1 MALLLLLSRT
11 SRFWTIIC
19 VGNQFEYNGP
29 SWWEPIPPAVK
40 AHSLTAHCTGVLR
53 YLKSQR
59 LNISSQNIRGRIPV
73 LEVTSECWDQVI
85 NQYDGEVISRKI
97 NKPLSDLD
105 HDDCWAVTYR
115 CYTAHLQ
122 ACVSMEGKRLNK
134 YDLCNFDSSTDLLW
148 SIKYRM
154 LFSKL
159 LTPRSPTVD
168 CVEILLHHQI
178 HNWSNY
184 CLLVFIPVIEHYT
197 DTCWR
202 RMCYLSVTTSSH
214 QLCWYYILAAP
225 SE

>member
-19 VGNQFEYNGP
+19 VGNQFEHNGP

-73 LEVTSECWDQVI
+73 LEVTSVCWDQVI
-85 NQYDGEVISRKI
+85 NQYHGEVISRKI

-134 YDLCNFDSSTDLLW
+134 YDYCAISTAP
-148 SIKYRM
+148 
-154 LFSKL
+154 
-159 LTPRSPTVD
+159 LTWYGV
-168 CVEILLHHQI
+168 
-178 HNWSNY
+178 SNTG
-184 CLLVFIPVIEHYT
+184 CCFLN
-197 DTCWR
+197 CWR
-202 RMCYLSVTTSSH
+202 LTLQPLIVLIS
-214 QLCWYYILAAP
+214 YYIIRYIIGQITVC
-225 SE
+225 